1 MYRASRLDGKL
12 DENTL
17 NFLSSISE
25 DKEIA
30 IYDIL
35 GSQAHTLML
44 FENKIITKN
53 EASKILSALEKL
65 KKENFSI
72 IYNFI
77 KNKIIILFNFLF
89 NSFKYFIFNNNI

>member
-1 MYRASRLDGKL
+1 MYRASRLNGKI
-12 DENTL
+12 DKNTL

-53 EASKILSALEKL
+53 EASKILLALEKL
-65 KKENFSI
+65 KKENF
-72 IYNFI
+72 
-77 KNKIIILFNFLF
+77 
-89 NSFKYFIFNNNI
+89 